1 MRFAWIILA
10 FAVIAAAMVHLR
22 LERASVQADTFRLS
36 ARRHEVRRELWDQQ
50 IHLGELTSPRQV
62 NQRGHQ
68 LALELLPPG
77 ESFRGDQV
85 VRRD

>member
-10 FAVIAAAMVHLR
+10 FAVIAVATVHLR
-22 LERASVQADTFRLS
+22 LEQTSVRAETYRLS
-36 ARRHEVRRELWDQQ
+36 ARRREVRRRLWDQQ
-50 IHLGELTSPRQV
+50 IRLGELACPRQV
-62 NQRGHQ
+62 NRRGRQ

-77 ESFRGDQV
+77 EFFTGDQV